1 MIMLVHKKN
10 IILFI
15 VIMFSIF
22 SACTENHNKLQFS
35 FEQIQNSYYKE
46 IESVHAKLLC
56 PFYISKKFFNEVEE
70 QLNGLIAESDY
81 CSVRICVNVDNGIL
95 HVAALYNLKNEVYF
109 KIWKRNGGHKES
121 KIQNSLAKRIL
132 KSKPKDLVLIEDS
145 KHLVLDSTSTYIIKK
160 IGRKTYYYAY
170 YYMPCDDTYESL
182 INLFR
187 EGTLNTDQ

>member
-1 MIMLVHKKN
+1 M
-10 IILFI
+10 
-15 VIMFSIF
+15 
-22 SACTENHNKLQFS
+22 
-35 FEQIQNSYYKE
+35 
-46 IESVHAKLLC
+46 
-56 PFYISKKFFNEVEE
+56 
-70 QLNGLIAESDY
+70 
-81 CSVRICVNVDNGIL
+81 
-95 HVAALYNLKNEVYF
+95 
-109 KIWKRNGGHKES
+109 GGHKES